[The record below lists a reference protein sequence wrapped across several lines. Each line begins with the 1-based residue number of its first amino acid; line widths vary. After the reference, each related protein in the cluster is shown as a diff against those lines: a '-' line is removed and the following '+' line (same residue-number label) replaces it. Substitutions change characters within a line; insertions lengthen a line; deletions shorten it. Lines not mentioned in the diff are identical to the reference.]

1 MSSYLTLENCLLGVV
16 SLTKNNNIDKYK
28 YSGYGI
34 AFDRRGDFHL
44 VMDLVE
50 SASFLQQ
57 I

>member
-50 SASFLQQ
+50 SASFL
-57 I
+57 